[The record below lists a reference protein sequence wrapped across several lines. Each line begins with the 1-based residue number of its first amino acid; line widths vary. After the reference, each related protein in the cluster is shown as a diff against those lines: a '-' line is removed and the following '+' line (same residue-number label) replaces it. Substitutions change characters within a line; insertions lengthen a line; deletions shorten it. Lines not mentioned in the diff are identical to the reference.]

1 MKINSEHLYKYINEL
16 ATNEKVKFNV
26 YYDDQYVTQI
36 YWNGESFEW
45 DTGTFT
51 SEAFFNPLYDF
62 IPIEEEKKIPEKLEE
77 FGIIQYNLDYIDYKN
92 IETLKE
98 WLNKDFQTIYDTLD
112 LLIKNQNKIIDYLKS
127 KGE

>member
-26 YYDDQYVTQI
+26 YYDDRYLTQI

-45 DTGTFT
+45 EPGTFT

-62 IPIEEEKKIPEKLEE
+62 IPIEEEKKIPEKLDQTLNLIDVEE
-77 FGIIQYNLDYIDYKN
+77 KGYYRCIMENIFKINELIDY
-92 IETLKE
+92 L
-98 WLNKDFQTIYDTLD
+98 
-112 LLIKNQNKIIDYLKS
+112 DYLKS